1 MASSNRPL
9 HPCRVPRV
17 SEESS
22 PAPAAPLGRRTIAGA
37 LALALLLTLFFI
49 ALLFPWESLG
59 RRITH
64 ELEQASGSRITIAE
78 IGPAWTARGPVLRA
92 RDVRIA
98 HPAFTRVA
106 VGALEIAPRLSRSWL
121 AGTPALRIWADS
133 ELGRVDGVA
142 ELGPDSAFV
151 GRVSAV
157 PIEKLPLRLD
167 ASGIGLSGEL
177 SAEADVG
184 LDPSGVL
191 RGRVDFTTR
200 ALVVQSDALPLAIP
214 FTRAAGGIEI
224 LEDGSTRIDAVT
236 LEGELLAG
244 EISGTIGLAHR
255 SVAPPVELRAD
266 LQIVAPALRQLAPG
280 AGLRLDRNGRASVR
294 VHGPLDQPV
303 IEPLAGAARR

>member
-1 MASSNRPL
+1 MP
-9 HPCRVPRV
+9 
-17 SEESS
+17 EESS

-49 ALLFPWESLG
+49 VLLFPWDSLG

-64 ELEQASGSRITIAE
+64 EIERASGGQITIAD

-98 HPAFTRVA
+98 HPAFPRVA
-106 VGALEIAPRLSRSWL
+106 VRALEIAPRLSRSWL
-121 AGTPALRIWADS
+121 SGAPALRIWADS
-133 ELGRVDGVA
+133 ELGLVDGVA
-142 ELGPDSAFV
+142 QLGRDPAFV
-151 GRVSAV
+151 GRVSGV

-167 ASGIGLSGEL
+167 ASGIALSGEL

-191 RGRVDFTTR
+191 RGRVDFAAR
-200 ALVVQSDALPLAIP
+200 ALVVQAAPLPLAIP
-214 FTRAAGGIEI
+214 FTRATGGIEI

-266 LQIVAPALRQLAPG
+266 LQVVAPSLRQLA
-280 AGLRLDRNGRASVR
+280 AGSGLALDRNGRASVR

-303 IEPLAGAARR
+303 FEPLPGAGRR